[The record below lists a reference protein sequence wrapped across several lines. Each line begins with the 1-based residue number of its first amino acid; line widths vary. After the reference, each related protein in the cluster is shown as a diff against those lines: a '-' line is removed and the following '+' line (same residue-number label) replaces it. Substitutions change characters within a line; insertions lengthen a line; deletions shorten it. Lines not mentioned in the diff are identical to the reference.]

1 MTQLLSDSS
10 SYLLQCVQTW
20 FLFVYLLLV
29 FFGPRECWNISLE
42 TYTSM
47 NVLSSMRNCPSQCS
61 PGVPGLPDNRGW
73 SRFMGH
79 FRVPRGGLR
88 SVSLLPDA
96 QVKKSPPD
104 PLVYDAGSN
113 SSPKETF
120 VWEWL
125 LHFVVEAGSKKWETS
140 YASMMLMSLLT
151 VTLYFSTPT
160 SVTFFLSPEANW
172 GGIFI
177 IPLSMKRIKC

>member
-1 MTQLLSDSS
+1 MFSHLWGIVQVSV
-10 SYLLQCVQTW
+10 LQG
-20 FLFVYLLLV
+20 FLDCRTIEAGAGSWATLGF
-29 FFGPRECWNISLE
+29 P
-42 TYTSM
+42 
-47 NVLSSMRNCPSQCS
+47 
-61 PGVPGLPDNRGW
+61 
-73 SRFMGH
+73 
-79 FRVPRGGLR
+79 GGLR

-113 SSPKETF
+113 RSPKETF

-125 LHFVVEAGSKKWETS
+125 LNFAVEAGGKKWETS
-140 YASMMLMSLLT
+140 YAAIMLMSLLT

-177 IPLSMKRIKC
+177 VPLSKKRIKCWNFNKASKQTKVSPAKVS